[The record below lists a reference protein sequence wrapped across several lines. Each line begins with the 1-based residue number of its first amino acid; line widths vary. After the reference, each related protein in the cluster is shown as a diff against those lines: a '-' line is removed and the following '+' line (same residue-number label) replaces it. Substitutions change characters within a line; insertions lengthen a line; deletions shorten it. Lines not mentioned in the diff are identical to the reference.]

1 MKTWMLAA
9 VLAGGASLSFVA
21 QAQTSQPVM
30 TEVTTVE
37 TYKASSEGALG
48 VAQWLRAQEAYV
60 DGELGDIVVTRSR
73 SHSGLYQAQSPG
85 DDPPV
90 GLPAFGSP
98 GEEIS
103 IGSVRGA
110 VTQSWTYRWVGTSVR
125 GNWVLIDYKYSN
137 TLPK

>member
-1 MKTWMLAA
+1 MRKWISAT
-9 VLAGGASLSFVA
+9 VLALAITPILAVHA
-21 QAQTSQPVM
+21 QSAQPVM

-37 TYKASSEGALG
+37 SYQTNSEGASQI
-48 VAQWLRAQEAYV
+48 AQWLREREAYV
-60 DGELGDIVVTRSR
+60 ADELGDIVVTRSQ
-73 SHSGLYQAQSPG
+73 SHGGLYQPQTPG
-85 DDPPV
+85 SNPPV

-110 VTQSWTYRWVGTSVR
+110 VTQSWTYRWTGTSVR